1 MRPARLA
8 LAAILLGVA
17 AQPPAPAVAA
27 EGTAKWFVVRNPG
40 SFQCWTARLIRAS
53 GQYAAGK
60 NLIAGGPYETKEAA
74 EEWLATLEERGTCRS
89 E

>member
-1 MRPARLA
+1 MSTVRVA
-8 LAAILLGVA
+8 LAAILLGVV

-27 EGTAKWFVVRNPG
+27 EGTAKWFVVRHPE

-53 GQYAAGK
+53 GQYTAGK

-74 EEWLATLEERGTCRS
+74 EEWLATLEERSTCRAD
-89 E
+89 